1 MFTADDRGRSG
12 ARSRLWSAV
21 STDGVNWQ
29 LEGELA
35 GGPGTNLYYSSLADD
50 QLVFLRGDD
59 GDVLRLAMATV
70 EMP

>member
-1 MFTADDRGRSG
+1 M
-12 ARSRLWSAV
+12 